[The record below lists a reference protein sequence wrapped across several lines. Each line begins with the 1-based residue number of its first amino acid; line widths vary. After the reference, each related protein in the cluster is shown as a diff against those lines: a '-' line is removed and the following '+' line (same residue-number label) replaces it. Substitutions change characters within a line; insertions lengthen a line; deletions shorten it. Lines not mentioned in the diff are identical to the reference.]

1 VSAELLLEL
10 LVAFLAGVGF
20 CAAVLRGRYRRTLAR
35 LVDAALSEERALS
48 RIHGAELN
56 ERLLARQREIEQLR
70 DEQREART
78 ATERIRDELL
88 AAREAVAR
96 SDSAFKEASQRLTE
110 QSSFFEQARE
120 TLNIQFRTL
129 ASEILEEKGRHLS
142 EVHRGELGLVLGPLS
157 ERLASFQK
165 KVEDIY
171 VSEGEKRFSLFQEVQ
186 KLQEASV
193 RLSEDASN
201 LTRALKGEAKT
212 RGNWGEVMLE
222 AILERSGLV
231 KGSEYQTQMTL
242 ASEDGR
248 RRPDVVIRLP
258 DAKHIVVDSKVSL
271 VAYDRYYAADD
282 DAGREVALKE
292 HVDSVRRHVNDLGR
306 KEYQNHDQVNSP
318 DFVVMFVPIEPAFN
332 LAASADAN
340 LIFDAFD
347 KKVVIV
353 TPGTLLAMLSTVATL
368 WRREQQTANALEI
381 ARRAGEIHD
390 KFVTAIEHF
399 DKVGTALES
408 AQETFRR
415 ARGSFSDGRGN
426 VIKRLND
433 LRKLGIKTGKAL
445 PADLLAEA
453 GVDRVED
460 DDEAAEPQGVEAVH
474 QPDLLEQFK
483 VLPGDDEANA
493 A

>member
-1 VSAELLLEL
+1 VTAELTLEL
-10 LVAFLAGVGF
+10 LCALIAGALLCYV
-20 CAAVLRGRYRRTLAR
+20 VLRSRQRRVLESLLRSAIAEERSRALAEAVELRERVAGREREIEQVRNEQQQARLDADRIRSELMSAREALAR
-35 LVDAALSEERALS
+35 SDAALSEA
-48 RIHGAELN
+48 G
-56 ERLLARQREIEQLR
+56 
-70 DEQREART
+70 
-78 ATERIRDELL
+78 
-88 AAREAVAR
+88 
-96 SDSAFKEASQRLTE
+96 QRLAQQT
-110 QSSFFEQARE
+110 SFFEAAKE
-120 TLNIQFRTL
+120 TLSVQFKTL

-157 ERLASFQK
+157 ERLATFQK

-171 VSEGEKRFSLFQEVQ
+171 VTEGEKRFSLFQEVQ
-186 KLQEASV
+186 KLQESSA

-231 KGSEYQTQMTL
+231 KGREYQTQMTL
-242 ASEDGR
+242 TSEDGR

-258 DAKHIVVDSKVSL
+258 EAKHIVVDSKVSL

-282 DAGREVALKE
+282 DAGRELALRD
-292 HVDSVRRHVNDLGR
+292 HVDSVRRHVLDLGR
-306 KEYQNHDQVNSP
+306 KDYQNHDQVNSP

-332 LAASADAN
+332 LAASADPN

-368 WRREQQTANALEI
+368 WRREQQTTNALDI
-381 ARRAGEIHD
+381 AKRAGEIHD

-399 DKVGTALES
+399 DKVGAALES
-408 AQETFRR
+408 AQETFRK
-415 ARGSFSDGRGN
+415 ARGSFSEGRGN
-426 VIKRLND
+426 VIKKLND
-433 LRKLGIKTGKAL
+433 LKKRGVKTGKTL
-445 PADLLAEA
+445 PADLLADA
-453 GVDRVED
+453 GVDRSED
-460 DDEAAEPQGVEAVH
+460 DEEGAESESAEGVL

-483 VLPGDDEANA
+483 VLPPDEEADA